1 MSQYTEMNV
10 DFFYHDIME
19 KTRFAFEA
27 TNSIRQFDLLFQ
39 STKDE
44 FEKRLVA
51 IEEDILRRCTIEILE
66 DGPTPNYWC
75 LQGLIDMCKEADDRR
90 VVCEVEDDRQGIILF
105 DQMVLTTK
113 TQIFY
118 VLKKLCNEK
127 GVDLYSTLSKDI
139 LLVIEETGL
148 AHAVYTVTSIKV
160 SNKTII
166 PDAET
171 LRKLISNSRYPKEMK
186 TLLLKELET
195 IPIRHI

>member
-1 MSQYTEMNV
+1 MSQFTEMNV
-10 DFFYHDIME
+10 DFFYDDIME

-27 TNSIRQFDLLFQ
+27 TDNIRQFKLPFQ

-51 IEEDILRRCTIEILE
+51 IEKDILRRCTIEILE
-66 DGPTPNYWC
+66 DGPMPDYWC
-75 LQGLIDMCKEADDRR
+75 LQGLIDVCKEADDRR
-90 VVCEVEDDRQGIILF
+90 DMCKEEGDRQGIILF
-105 DQMVLTTK
+105 DQMVSTTK
-113 TQIFY
+113 TQIFD
-118 VLKKLCNEK
+118 VLKELCNEE

-139 LLVIEETGL
+139 LLVIEKTGL
-148 AHAVYTVTSIKV
+148 AHAVYTVTSIDV

-171 LRKLISNSRYPKEMK
+171 LRNLITNSRYPKEMK